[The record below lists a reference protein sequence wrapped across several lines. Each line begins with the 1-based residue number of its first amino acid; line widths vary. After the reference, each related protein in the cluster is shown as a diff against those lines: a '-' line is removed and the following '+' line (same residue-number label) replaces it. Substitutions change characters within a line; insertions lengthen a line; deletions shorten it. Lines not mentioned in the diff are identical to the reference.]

1 MAGQSTAQVTQAII
15 YARVSSD
22 KAAGRSVEEQEH
34 ECRAECERRA
44 WPVAHV
50 LTDNDLSA
58 SRFATK
64 DRPEY
69 KRLRDLLAPGDVL
82 VTWEASRAQRD
93 LARYVELRDLCA
105 ERGVRWSYSGRLFDL
120 TDGDDRFATGLDALL
135 AEKEAEQTRV
145 RILRA
150 HRANLAEG
158 KPHGRVPYGYRIV
171 RDPDTGKAVGR
182 VVDPVRG
189 PLVAEAARRVLDGQ
203 SLASMVR
210 WIATKDPDPKWN
222 EAKLRRILVNPT
234 TAGYRTHSITEKG
247 KRGPQVIHGEGTW
260 EPIITREQHADL
272 VALFATR
279 KSGPRGSEPRH
290 LLSGI
295 VTCGVCENYLWLGKG
310 GRKKDGSHYDVYS
323 CQNRHA
329 ARNKQAL
336 DEVITSVIEGML
348 ASPEALAAL
357 AAPPPDPSPSAVAE
371 LEELKRQLRGVEDQ
385 MAENKMPAD
394 VGARVATRLTERI
407 AASEA
412 AAAPVYTEPIVR
424 ELATAPDPV
433 ALWRS
438 LALPQKREFIRAV
451 MTVKIERVGR
461 GRWHAKEAGI
471 IITPR
476 SKTSTVTPA

>member
-34 ECRAECERRA
+34 ECRAECERRG

-171 RDPDTGKAVGR
+171 RDPETGKAIGR
-182 VVDPVRG
+182 VIDPVRA
-189 PLVAEAARRVLDGQ
+189 PLVAEAAHRVLAGH
-203 SLASMVR
+203 SLASVVR
-210 WIATKDPDPKWN
+210 WVAMKDPDPKWN
-222 EAKLRRILVNPT
+222 DAKLRRILVNPT
-234 TAGYRTHSITEKG
+234 TAGYRTHSTTVQG
-247 KRGPQVIHGEGTW
+247 KRGPQVIHGQGTW
-260 EPIITREQHADL
+260 EPIITPEQHTDL
-272 VALFATR
+272 LALFATR
-279 KSGPRGSEPRH
+279 KSGPRGTEPRH

-295 VTCGVCENYLWLGKG
+295 VTCGVCGDYLWLGKA
-310 GRKKDGSHYDVYS
+310 GRKKDGSHYAVYS
-323 CQNRHA
+323 CRDRHA
-329 ARNKQAL
+329 SRSKEAL
-336 DEVITSVIEGML
+336 DEVITAVVEGML
-348 ASPEALAAL
+348 SSREALAAL
-357 AAPPPDPSPSAVAE
+357 AAPPPEPNPTALAE
-371 LEELKRQLRGVEDQ
+371 LDELRRQLQGVEDQ

-394 VGARVATRLTERI
+394 IGARVATRLSERI
-407 AASEA
+407 TAVESATEPA
-412 AAAPVYTEPIVR
+412 YTEPIVR

-433 ALWRS
+433 EMWRS
-438 LALPQKREFIRAV
+438 LTLTQKREFIRAV
-451 MTVKIERVGR
+451 MTIKIERVGR